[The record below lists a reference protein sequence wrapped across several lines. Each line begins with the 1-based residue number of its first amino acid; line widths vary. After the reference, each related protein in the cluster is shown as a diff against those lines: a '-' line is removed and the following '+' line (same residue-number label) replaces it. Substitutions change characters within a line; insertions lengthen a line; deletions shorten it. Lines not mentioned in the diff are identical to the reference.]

1 MTRSLSSWRARWGEG
16 EHRGSAAVEFALVL
30 PLVLTMALVLLELSL
45 VAKDRLILQDG
56 ARAGAREASVT
67 SDDARVRSAVV
78 EATAGLDGSRL
89 TVTVSRGGG
98 VGTPVTVTTDYH
110 ESIDIPIVRWLLPSG
125 VDLSADTTMRQEGG

>member
-1 MTRSLSSWRARWGEG
+1 M
-16 EHRGSAAVEFALVL
+16 
-30 PLVLTMALVLLELSL
+30 
-45 VAKDRLILQDG
+45 
-56 ARAGAREASVT
+56 
-67 SDDARVRSAVV
+67 V